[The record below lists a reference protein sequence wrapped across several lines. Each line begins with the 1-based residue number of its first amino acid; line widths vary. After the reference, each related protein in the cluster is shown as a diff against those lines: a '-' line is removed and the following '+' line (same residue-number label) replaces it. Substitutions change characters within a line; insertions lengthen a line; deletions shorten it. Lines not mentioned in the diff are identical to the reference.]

1 MAPKHPAAAPSG
13 SASEA
18 SDAAADTPLRHPSS
32 PSPSKTPPPN
42 PNPKSSTA
50 AAPSSAAEDSAAAGS
65 DSAAAY
71 DSDADHRAA
80 LRRPGPAPSP
90 SRKRR
95 SPRPRSRSRSPDAV
109 SDSYGAASDV
119 DPAAGDGAD
128 SADDG
133 DASPLP
139 APRPSRG
146 EAAAIKPLSS
156 RPMDPPRRSMIPS
169 FTEPRRKRPRS
180 VAVPSSVEQLKRPSR
195 LWSLEDEL
203 VILRGLATYRAK
215 RGVLPGSMHDIDKFH
230 GHIKS
235 DLSIQVTATQV
246 SDKIRRLKQKYNLLA
261 SRGKN
266 GRDPDLP
273 TPHDQSVYEL
283 GKRVWGPASNAG
295 TGSNA
300 GDGYEI
306 GGGAS
311 GGHGGESEEER
322 ETGESDEDGESGGD
336 DRARKNRRLR
346 PIAMANG
353 NVAGFGSLTAHSRG
367 KFDFEKGKDAFPY
380 LWETVED
387 LSKEHPHG
395 VAFKKAFELIEGP
408 KARGMEEKLRKFR
421 LTEIKH
427 QLRRMELMKETVK
440 MVLDALEGDQ

>member
-1 MAPKHPAAAPSG
+1 M
-13 SASEA
+13 
-18 SDAAADTPLRHPSS
+18 
-32 PSPSKTPPPN
+32 
-42 PNPKSSTA
+42 
-50 AAPSSAAEDSAAAGS
+50 AAEDSAAAGS
-65 DSAAAY
+65 DSGAAY
-71 DSDADHRAA
+71 DSDADHRPA
-80 LRRPGPAPSP
+80 LRKEGAAASP
-90 SRKRR
+90 SRRPR
-95 SPRPRSRSRSPDAV
+95 SPRPPSRSRSPDAASE
-109 SDSYGAASDV
+109 SDGAASDA

-133 DASPLP
+133 NASPLP
-139 APRPSRG
+139 APRPPRG

-156 RPMDPPRRSMIPS
+156 RPMDPPRHSMVPS

-195 LWSLEDEL
+195 LWSPADEL
-203 VILRGLATYRAK
+203 VILRGLAACRAK
-215 RGVLPGSMHDIDKFH
+215 RGVLPGSMHDIAKFH
-230 GHIKS
+230 GHIES
-235 DLSIQVTATQV
+235 ELSVQVTVTQV
-246 SDKIRRLKQKYNLLA
+246 SDKVRRLKQKYNLFA
-261 SRGKN
+261 SRAKN

-283 GKRVWGPASNAG
+283 GKRVWGTTDIAG
-295 TGSNA
+295 GGSTA

-306 GGGAS
+306 S
-311 GGHGGESEEER
+311 GGGGESEEER
-322 ETGESDEDGESGGD
+322 EIGESDEDEDSGRD

-346 PIAMANG
+346 PITMANG
-353 NVAGFGSLTAHSRG
+353 NVAGFGAVNVNSRG
-367 KFDFEKGKDAFPY
+367 KFDFEKGKDAYPY

-421 LTEIKH
+421 LTEIRH

-440 MVLDALEGDQ
+440 MVLDALEG